1 MHLLFFTDAQPGRE
15 IIENGENGLL
25 VNFFNPQDI
34 ADRIEEGL
42 DNPSEMKVIRN
53 NARQTILERYDL
65 ARLLPAHIDWLQNGK
80 ST

>member
-53 NARQTILERYDL
+53 NARQTILERYDP
-65 ARLLPAHIDWLQNGK
+65 AGLLPAHIDWLQNGK